1 MKTLTLKKTVLLA
14 LPLVFSAM
22 FAAAENLENDVAVQ
36 SKKFDGALYS
46 KQPLVQ
52 VDATFAKKGEAVPA
66 VTIPAASKAT
76 TTAPVITA
84 TKTTT
89 ANPPKADPPPTL
101 KETLE
106 KAQPWIVTGLVG
118 GLMGFLLGGPIGA
131 VIGAAAM
138 MGFGYACREL

>member
-14 LPLVFSAM
+14 LPLIFSAV

-36 SKKFDGALYS
+36 SKKFDGALMS
-46 KQPLVQ
+46 KQPIVQ
-52 VDATFAKKGEAVPA
+52 VDATFAKKGEVAPT
-66 VTIPAASKAT
+66 VTIPAASKAGT
-76 TTAPVITA
+76 MPVITA

-89 ANPPKADPPPTL
+89 PAKAEEKPLTL
-101 KETLE
+101 QQKLE

-131 VIGAAAM
+131 IIGAAAM

>member
-14 LPLVFSAM
+14 LPLVFSAV

-36 SKKFDGALYS
+36 SKKFDGALIS
-46 KQPLVQ
+46 KQPIVQ
-52 VDATFAKKGEAVPA
+52 VDASFAKKGEVAPT
-66 VTIPAASKAT
+66 VTIPAASKAGT
-76 TTAPVITA
+76 VAPVITA

-89 ANPPKADPPPTL
+89 PAKAEEKPPTL
-101 KETLE
+101 KDQLE